1 MLEDDQRYKMR
12 FGKVLNVKNS
22 ILRKVFIFIWH
33 LMIFVVIALVILF
46 WHSSIFLIGCEGDF
60 SRMVDKIVVL
70 LFVLFL
76 TSPLFDVLRKRLFP
90 KISAP
95 RM

>member
-1 MLEDDQRYKMR
+1 MLEDDQKYKMR
-12 FGKVLNVKNS
+12 FGKVLNANSS

-33 LMIFVVIALVILF
+33 LLIFAAIALIILF

-60 SRMVDKIVVL
+60 SRMVEKIVIL

-76 TSPLFDVLRKRLFP
+76 TSPLFEVLRQRLFP
-90 KISAP
+90 KTSAP